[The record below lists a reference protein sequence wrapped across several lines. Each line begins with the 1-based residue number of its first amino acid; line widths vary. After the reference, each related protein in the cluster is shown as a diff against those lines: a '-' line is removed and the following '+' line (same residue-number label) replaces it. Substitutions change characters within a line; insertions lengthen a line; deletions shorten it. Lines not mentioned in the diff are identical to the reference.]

1 MDWKGKKIYKYKLIK
16 KGKIKESFIYWNYI
30 KRKDV
35 LFQFKKKNKDANVHI
50 DKPNLIFKE

>member
-1 MDWKGKKIYKYKLIK
+1 M
-16 KGKIKESFIYWNYI
+16 KESFIYWNYI